1 MKKFIII
8 PVFLLIATFAK
19 AQDDQRPPSK
29 EDHLKHVN
37 EMLKKELQLNDAQQK
52 QAGEVFKDFLDQAE
66 QLHKQYPPPPPP
78 PMDPKMKEAF
88 DKIEQARDAKMKTIL
103 TDDQYKK
110 YSEVK
115 IKMHPP
121 HPDQPPPHKGQP
133 LS

>member
-1 MKKFIII
+1 
-8 PVFLLIATFAK
+8 
-19 AQDDQRPPSK
+19 
-29 EDHLKHVN
+29 
-37 EMLKKELQLNDAQQK
+37 MLKKELQLNDAQQK
-52 QAGEVFKDFLDQAE
+52 QVGEVVKDFSDQAE

-88 DKIEQARDAKMKTIL
+88 DRIEQARDAKMKTIL

-115 IKMHPP
+115 IKIHPP
-121 HPDQPPPHKGQP
+121 HPDPPPPHKGQP